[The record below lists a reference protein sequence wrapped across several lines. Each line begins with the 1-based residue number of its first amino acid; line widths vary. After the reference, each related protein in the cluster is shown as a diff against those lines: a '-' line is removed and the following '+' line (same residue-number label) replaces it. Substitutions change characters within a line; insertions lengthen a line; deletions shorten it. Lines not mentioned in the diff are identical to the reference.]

1 MGDPACW
8 MANVCPVCGRF
19 LEEPFA
25 ERGCRHCGE
34 SPPAPEAVPDGAEHP
49 AAGG

>member
-1 MGDPACW
+1 VGDPACW

-25 ERGCRHCGE
+25 DRGCAHCGA
-34 SPPAPEAVPDGAEHP
+34 PAPAPEPVPDGAERP
-49 AAGG
+49 EAEG

>member
-19 LEEPFA
+19 LEEPFGD
-25 ERGCRHCGE
+25 RGCRHCDA
-34 SPPAPEAVPDGAEHP
+34 PAPADVSIRDGAERP
-49 AAGG
+49 EAES